1 MPTETL
7 RDARLLALETDAI
20 HGLVPGGGGGP
31 PRLRDTTVRAV
42 WAGTPRASL
51 LALGKDVPPPPRP
64 AAGPEAQGDASPG
77 EPPAVLLRLAAS
89 LGAPSGGSRPVT
101 VEGGPSFVFPGRL
114 PDPPA
119 PPLPL
124 LVSDAEG
131 RREAQRLRRPGNWEE
146 DEWAELIRGGLGPWA
161 MAVHRA
167 EPVSVCHTPASN
179 ALSAEAGIWTRAD
192 FRGRGLAPA
201 AVAAW
206 AALERPAREVLFYS
220 TGADNHASRA
230 VARTL
235 GLTPL
240 GWIWR
245 LR

>member
-1 MPTETL
+1 MFTDEL
-7 RDARLLALETDAI
+7 RDTRLLTLEIDAI
-20 HGLVPGGGGGP
+20 HGLVPGAGEGDGGL
-31 PRLRDTTVRAV
+31 PRVRDGAVRAV
-42 WAGTPRASL
+42 WAGSSRASV
-51 LALGKDVPPPPRP
+51 LALGAGVPAPPRSE
-64 AAGPEAQGDASPG
+64 GSGEAEAEAPG
-77 EPPAVLLRLAAS
+77 EPPAVLLRLAAE
-89 LGAPSGGSRPVT
+89 LGGARPAT
-101 VEGGPSFVFPGRL
+101 VEGGPSFVFPERL
-114 PDPPA
+114 A
-119 PPLPL
+119 PRATAPLPL

-131 RREAQRLRRPGNWEE
+131 RRAAGRLRRPGNWEP
-146 DEWAELIRGGLGPWA
+146 DEWAELVRGGLGSWT
-161 MAVHRA
+161 MAVHGE
-167 EPVSVCHTPASN
+167 EPVSICHTPASN
-179 ALSAEAGIWTRAD
+179 AASAEAGIWTRAD

-220 TGADNHASRA
+220 TSAGNAASRS